1 MPMNRTYK
9 HPSYIYP
16 LFLAITSVTGIFTII
31 NNLELNKYQM
41 DRDSVGLPIS
51 IIIIIWAVLT
61 LAHMI
66 QIVILKN
73 KSTRNHTGLL
83 INIPIYL
90 IAASSLLILANRT
103 IYWAVPDHAVISILY
118 GACTIVFMDFQLRTL
133 AQLK

>member
-1 MPMNRTYK
+1 
-9 HPSYIYP
+9 
-16 LFLAITSVTGIFTII
+16 
-31 NNLELNKYQM
+31 M

-66 QIVILKN
+66 QIAILKN

-90 IAASSLLILANRT
+90 IAASSLLILADRT